1 LKIICIEAK
10 KVIGTSV
17 AECIDMDMIS
27 PDELE
32 AWIKEEYFTLSGKP
46 LTNEY
51 MDFAV
56 VKQFAL
62 CPCERMESAKEDA

>member
-1 LKIICIEAK
+1 
-10 KVIGTSV
+10 VIGFSGR
-17 AECIDMDMIS
+17 ID
-27 PDELE
+27 L
-32 AWIKEEYFTLSGKP
+32 FNQRVLGR
-46 LTNEY
+46 NEY